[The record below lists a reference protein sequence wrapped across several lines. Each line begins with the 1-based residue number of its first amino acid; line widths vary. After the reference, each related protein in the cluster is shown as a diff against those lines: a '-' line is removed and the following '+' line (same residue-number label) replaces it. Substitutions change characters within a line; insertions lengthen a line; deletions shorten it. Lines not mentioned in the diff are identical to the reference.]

1 MPIQRFDKIYMKEK
15 TIYTVGHSTHTIEY
29 FFELI
34 DTFGINCIVDVRS
47 VAASRFNPQYNKEAF
62 SNYLKKQGVQY
73 LHFVKEFGAR
83 QDDPSVL
90 DEENKVDFEKVRLQ
104 SSFSEG
110 VLRLEKGL
118 LAGYNIALMC
128 SESEPFDC
136 HRFAMVAIG
145 LEKEGFKVKHILKDK
160 TVISNADLE
169 KELLKKYAKKLPQ
182 PSIFEPDVTPE
193 MQLKAAY
200 KMRNKNIA
208 WSPSDMYEPSED

>member
-1 MPIQRFDKIYMKEK
+1 MSILCFYKIFMNKK

-29 FFELI
+29 FVELI
-34 DTFGINCIVDVRS
+34 KAFDISCIVDVRS
-47 VAASRFNPQYNKEAF
+47 VAASRFNPQYNKDAF
-62 SNYLKKQGVQY
+62 SNYLKKQGVRY
-73 LHFVKEFGAR
+73 LHFEKEFGAR
-83 QDDPSVL
+83 QENPSVL

-110 VLRLEKGL
+110 ILRLEKGL
-118 LAGYNIALMC
+118 DAGYNIALMC

-145 LEKEGFKVKHILKDK
+145 LEKVGFKVQHILKDK
-160 TVISNADLE
+160 TLISNSDLE

-182 PSIFEPDVTPE
+182 PSIFEPDITPE

-200 KMRNKNIA
+200 KLRNKNIA
-208 WSPSDMYEPSED
+208 WSPSDMSEPNEN